1 MIVTL
6 DVSAAIELVLKRPK
20 HIPIMH
26 ILQQAEWVISP
37 SLFIYETANVM
48 WKYSQLGQYSTDYL
62 FHKTRQALKLVDE
75 YLPSD
80 SLFEE
85 AIALAIQINHAAYDA
100 MYLVTSRR
108 RNAALITLDSRLAD
122 AAAAIKIP
130 LSPVSKSLLQN
141 Q

>member
-26 ILQQAEWVISP
+26 VLRQAEWVISP

-48 WKYSQLGQYSTDYL
+48 WKYSQVGQYSPDHL

-75 YLPSD
+75 YLPPE

-85 AIALAIQINHAAYDA
+85 AIALAVQINHSAYDA
-100 MYLVTSRR
+100 MYLVAGRR
-108 RNAALITLDSRLAD
+108 RNAALITLDSRLA
-122 AAAAIKIP
+122 AAAVGIRIP

>member
-20 HIPIMH
+20 HIPIMDV
-26 ILQQAEWVISP
+26 LQQAEWVISP

-48 WKYSQLGQYSTDYL
+48 WKYSQLGQYSTDHL
-62 FHKTRQALKLVDE
+62 FYKTRQALKLVDE
-75 YLPSD
+75 YLAPE

-85 AIALAIQINHAAYDA
+85 AIALAIQTNRPAYDA

-108 RNAALITLDSRLAD
+108 RNAALITLDCRLA
-122 AAAAIKIP
+122 ATATAIKIP